1 MVDAPARRGRRS
13 LDHAPVRVMSARA
26 NLPTRLRDL
35 VSRRE
40 LLSGLIKSD
49 IKIKYKGSVL
59 GLFWSMLAPAFTLG
73 IYFLVFSV
81 VLKNGIPNFV
91 IYLFSG
97 LIVWNLFMN
106 AVSGATGVIVD
117 RAGLVKK
124 VSFPREI
131 LALSNVG
138 AAVIYFLIQLVVL
151 ALLLAVFGHAPAWGF
166 LWILPISFAALYL
179 LTASVAIVMSAVTVY
194 LRDVRHLM
202 DVLLQLWF
210 WLTPVVYSYEHS
222 IAAAL
227 HHHGIAWIYFL
238 NPVTLIVLTFQ
249 RIFYV
254 NQTVFAT
261 STVHSAISNTQV
273 HTLLNVLPTW
283 PMSTYFYL
291 NAALLGIMAVVFLVA
306 ESIFGRLEGNFESE
320 L

>member
-1 MVDAPARRGRRS
+1 
-13 LDHAPVRVMSARA
+13 MSARA
-26 NLPTRLRDL
+26 NLPTRLRNL
-35 VSRRE
+35 ASRRE
-40 LLSGLIKSD
+40 LLFGLVKSD

-73 IYFLVFSV
+73 IYYLVFSV

-138 AAVIYFLIQLVVL
+138 AAVIYFAIQLVVL

-166 LWILPISFAALYL
+166 LWILPLSFVALYL

-222 IAAAL
+222 ISAPL
-227 HHHGIAWIYFL
+227 HRHGIAWIYFM
-238 NPVTLIVLTFQ
+238 NPITVIVLTFQ

-254 NQTVFAT
+254 SQTVVSTATSHSPT
-261 STVHSAISNTQV
+261 STVTGPNQILHI
-273 HTLLNVLPTW
+273 LPTW
-283 PMSTYFYL
+283 PMATYFYL
-291 NAALLGIMAVVFLVA
+291 NVGLIAITGVMFLIA
-306 ESIFGRLEGNFESE
+306 EAIFGRLEGNFESE